1 MTRPGYHRE
10 CVFCRIVAGES
21 DARWEQKDTG
31 RGAVCF
37 YNRLRWER
45 VMLLVVPPDHMTQ
58 QELWRGTALTD
69 AAGLAVE
76 MGEALCPE
84 GFRILSNFGR
94 DAHQS
99 QDHAHIHVIS
109 GLAQNIATASA
120 SGDIIEHRGVTRQP
134 HRVEDA
140 PMAERFAHRSSASQ
154 RELLAGSDLGTVARV
169 AMGAA
174 RTWSSGGFR
183 LKANY
188 AGEENAVGGGP
199 PGLFALGGGPLKL
212 YV

>member
-1 MTRPGYHRE
+1 MTQPAYRGE

-21 DARWEQKDTG
+21 DARWEQKDAG
-31 RGAVCF
+31 KGAVCF
-37 YNRLRWER
+37 HNQLRWER
-45 VMLLVVPPDHMTQ
+45 VMLLIVPPVHMTQ
-58 QELWRGTALTD
+58 EELWGGSALYD
-69 AAGLAVE
+69 VAGLAVE

-84 GFRILSNFGR
+84 GFRVLSNFGR

-99 QDHAHIHVIS
+99 QEHAHLHVIS
-109 GLAQNIATASA
+109 GLAQNIATATP
-120 SGDIIEHRGVTRQP
+120 SGNIVEHGGVTRQP
-134 HRVEDA
+134 HRVQDA
-140 PMAERFAHRSSASQ
+140 PVAERFAHRSSASQ
-154 RELLAGSDLGTVARV
+154 REMLTGREFGTVARV

-174 RTWSSGGFR
+174 RTWSPGGFR
-183 LKANY
+183 LTANY